1 LQQIFHV
8 TKYYL
13 MELKNEEY
21 CGQIVCLSPDMK
33 ITSKERPKSKQSCS
47 SLKIDSK
54 QSYETKHGQI
64 DI

>member
-1 LQQIFHV
+1 
-8 TKYYL
+8 